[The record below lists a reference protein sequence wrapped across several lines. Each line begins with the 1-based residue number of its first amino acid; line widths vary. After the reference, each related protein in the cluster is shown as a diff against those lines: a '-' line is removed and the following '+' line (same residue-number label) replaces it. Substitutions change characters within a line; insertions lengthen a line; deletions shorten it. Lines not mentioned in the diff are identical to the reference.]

1 VVGETSGAG
10 FALEHDY
17 DVSGVVGSGDSILS
31 ALPDWSG
38 RLWFAS
44 AKGFVGT
51 VDPGTGGVKSF
62 ATGEAIGNSF
72 AVDETGGVYI
82 VSDGALYRFDAA
94 ADGTPTVTWRASY
107 ANIGIAKPGQTEKG
121 SGTTPTLMGKD
132 YVSITD
138 NADPMDVVV
147 FRRARSVSGSRLVC
161 TQPVFAK
168 GASDTDQS
176 LIGTDTSMVVEN
188 NYGYSGP
195 SSTQNGGTTA
205 PGLARVDI
213 DPGGRG
219 CHTVWTSQERAP
231 SVVPKLS
238 LGTGLVYTYT
248 KDPRPDRT
256 DAWYFTALSFRT
268 GRTLWK
274 RLGGEGLGHNN
285 NYAPITIG
293 PDSSMYLGVL
303 GGLVM
308 IRDRVR
314 PTLPPGSGSGA
325 RPARV
330 NLVLHYRRGRTGGR
344 RRRVC
349 ARTSPRALIGGL
361 DRRYVRRV
369 AFSLGRRLV
378 LIDARGPF
386 RAVIR
391 RRWLRHNTRYT
402 VRARIRLAGGGRV
415 TRTRS
420 FRNC

>member
-1 VVGETSGAG
+1 
-10 FALEHDY
+10 
-17 DVSGVVGSGDSILS
+17 
-31 ALPDWSG
+31 
-38 RLWFAS
+38 
-44 AKGFVGT
+44 
-51 VDPGTGGVKSF
+51 
-62 ATGEAIGNSF
+62 
-72 AVDETGGVYI
+72 
-82 VSDGALYRFDAA
+82 
-94 ADGTPTVTWRASY
+94 
-107 ANIGIAKPGQTEKG
+107 
-121 SGTTPTLMGKD
+121 MGKD

-147 FRRARSVSGSRLVC
+147 FKRKQSVSGSRLVC

-176 LIGTDTSMVVEN
+176 LIGTDTSMIVEN

-195 SSTQNGGTTA
+195 SATQNGGTTA

-213 DPGGRG
+213 DPGGQG
-219 CHTVWTSQERAP
+219 CHTVWNSQERAP

-248 KDPRPDRT
+248 KDPQPNKA

-314 PTLPPGSGSGA
+314 PTLPPGSPGA
-325 RPARV
+325 RPARLS
-330 NLVLHYRRGRTGGR
+330 LVLHFRRGRTRGR
-344 RRRVC
+344 RHRVC
-349 ARTSPRALIGGL
+349 ARTSPRAVVGGR

-369 AFSLGRRLV
+369 DFLLGRRVV
-378 LIDARGPF
+378 LRDRHAPF

-391 RRWLRHNTRYT
+391 RRRLRHRARYT

-415 TRTRS
+415 TRSRS